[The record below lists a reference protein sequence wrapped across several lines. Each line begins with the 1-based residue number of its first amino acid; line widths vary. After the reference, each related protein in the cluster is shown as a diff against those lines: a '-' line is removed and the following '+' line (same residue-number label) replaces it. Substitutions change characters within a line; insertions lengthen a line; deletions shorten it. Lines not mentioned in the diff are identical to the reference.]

1 MFFYCIKVLL
11 VRQAAYS
18 IEMLD
23 FLPQH
28 IKDALRHLNE
38 RRVFE
43 IRIRLNRP
51 TMINYQGKYVYL
63 GAFGVTNAANNAL
76 LCDRDDISQCIYK
89 AGKCSVYA
97 VEEQIKRGFITATNG
112 ERIGIAGEYVYEKGQ
127 PLTIRNVTSLCIRVP
142 HEVIDSG
149 QAIFDLCMCDKLH
162 NVLICSPPGLGKTT
176 ILRDLSK
183 KICEKYT
190 KNVLICDER
199 GEIAIRETELQC
211 DVLKYATKEIA
222 FEAGIRAMRPDVI
235 VTDVLSVQD
244 CQAVERAIYA
254 GVYVLASAHFAS
266 FSALL
271 PSFQALFDRYVFL
284 DNKQIGKLYAIYDK
298 DGKEMMVYD

>member
-1 MFFYCIKVLL
+1 
-11 VRQAAYS
+11 
-18 IEMLD
+18 MLD

-28 IKDALRHLNE
+28 IKDGLRYLNE

-63 GAFGVTNAANNAL
+63 GAFGATNVENSAL
-76 LCDRDDISQCIYK
+76 VCDMDDISQCIYK
-89 AGKCSVYA
+89 AGKCSVYT
-97 VEEQIKRGFITATNG
+97 VEEQIKRGFITAPNG
-112 ERIGIAGEYVYEKGQ
+112 ERIGLAGEYVYEKGQ

-142 HEVIDSG
+142 HEVIGSG
-149 QAIFDLCMCDKLH
+149 QAIFDLCMSDKLH
-162 NVLICSPPGLGKTT
+162 SILLCSPPGLGKTT

-183 KICEKYT
+183 KICEKHT

-199 GEIAIRETELQC
+199 GEIAIRETDLPC

-222 FEAGIRAMRPDVI
+222 FEAGIRAMRPDII
-235 VTDVLSVQD
+235 VTDELSVQD
-244 CQAVERAIYA
+244 CQAVERAVNA

-266 FSALL
+266 FAALS
-271 PSFQALFDRYVFL
+271 PSFCGLFDRYVFL
-284 DNKQIGKLYAIYDK
+284 DHEKIGKLYAIY
-298 DGKEMMVYD
+298 GKNGEELMVYD